1 MTLAQYEIL
10 MNALE
15 LRQVDED
22 YKAHRQAFLNF
33 AVQAERSAGKG
44 KTKPVYKCFRQF
56 FDYKKEI
63 EKVKKRKESQ
73 KRIHDYVLRHKE
85 VKNGRKL

>member
-1 MTLAQYEIL
+1 MAEYEIL

-33 AVQAERSAGKG
+33 AVQAERPAGKG
-44 KTKPVYKCFRQF
+44 KTKPVYKRFRQF

-73 KRIHDYVLRHKE
+73 KRIRDYVLRHKE
-85 VKNGRKL
+85 VENGRKL